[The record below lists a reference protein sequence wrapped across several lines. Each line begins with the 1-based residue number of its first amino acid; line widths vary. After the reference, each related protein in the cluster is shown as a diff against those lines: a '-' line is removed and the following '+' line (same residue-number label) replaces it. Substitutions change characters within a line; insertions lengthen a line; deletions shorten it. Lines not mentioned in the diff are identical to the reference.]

1 MKLRVAFLLAFAAC
15 ASGAD
20 AQVHCRMPNGVV
32 IEQRLAK
39 VCPSGALEAT
49 TPNGAPAKV
58 RGPALAPPEPVTMDK
73 RFVKR
78 QVVSRAEFGAA
89 WPLTVDGGTLRC
101 KFPDPDRPQLHA
113 LLIEVG
119 ADTYALNGVASTHA
133 ARNGWRDVKEV
144 WRDNPHLPGTK
155 VPVSPLLERAEVLC
169 R

>member
-1 MKLRVAFLLAFAAC
+1 MNPWVAFLLVFAVG
-15 ASGAD
+15 ASGAN

-32 IEQRLAK
+32 IEQRLSA
-39 VCPSGALEAT
+39 VCPSGAVEAR
-49 TPNGAPAKV
+49 TPDGGPAKI
-58 RGPALAPPEPVTMDK
+58 RGPALAQPGPVVMDK

-78 QVVSRAEFGAA
+78 QVVSRAEFGEA

-101 KFPDPDRPQLHA
+101 KFPDADRPQLHA

-119 ADTYALNGVASTHA
+119 ADTYALNGVAKTHA

-144 WRDNPHLPGTK
+144 WRDSPHIPGTK
-155 VPVSPLLERAEVLC
+155 VPVSPLLERAAVLC